1 MGTRKMKMSD
11 TEMENYRAYSKM
23 NKSIF
28 SCKVNQLN
36 VHLNADFEHEL
47 AKFKIFW
54 KLRKEG
60 SKVIT
65 EAWQRGTDFRRDL
78 VDLTNGE
85 IYEIETDMKRAIR
98 FVGEPINIIPVGW
111 TFEDKKWIKLIEKGK
126 FFMSQSTK
134 PISMI

>member
-1 MGTRKMKMSD
+1 MNKLSK
-11 TEMENYRAYSKM
+11 TEMENYRSYSKM

-36 VHLNADFEHEL
+36 VHLNSDYPHEL

-60 SKVIT
+60 NKVIT

-78 VDLTNGE
+78 VDLSNG
-85 IYEIETDMKRAIR
+85 IIIEVEHSKSKRGKR
-98 FVGEPINIIPVGW
+98 HPRNIQVYWYDLGRDR
-111 TFEDKKWIKLIEKGK
+111 TLEE
-126 FFMSQSTK
+126 TK
-134 PISMI
+134 DL